1 MASRPLRLTGTIS
14 GSLGDRGETAV
25 VHEGRPLWRRS
36 SACGNESE
44 CVEVAVLARHVLTRD
59 SKRPAATVLRF
70 TALAWTGFLSAVAR
84 GEPRDA

>member
-1 MASRPLRLTGTIS
+1 MTGTIS

-44 CVEVAVLARHVLTRD
+44 CVEVAVLARHVLARD